1 MPYVTIFDA
10 VQRTQTWLYVF
21 PISITIVALILF
33 WIIRLGV
40 KQTLLLR
47 DIESVHRVLPFVV
60 VLMFTAVVLLFS
72 ATDAADYYT
81 ALWAF
86 REHRYHLVEGR
97 VSQFSLIPEG
107 GHGAGHFRINT
118 TEFFYYDSR
127 LDYFLKQPYPAMDH
141 FQDRTWARV
150 SYYTDRFGDKKIIK
164 VEVRSTRVQ
173 TQ

>member
-1 MPYVTIFDA
+1 MT
-10 VQRTQTWLYVF
+10 
-21 PISITIVALILF
+21 ALMLF

-40 KQTLLLR
+40 KQLPPLR
-47 DIESVHRVLPFVV
+47 DTKFLHRILPFWVGF
-60 VLMFTAVVLLFS
+60 MFSLVISLSA

-86 REHRYHLVEGR
+86 REHRYRVVEGSI
-97 VSQFSLIPEG
+97 SQFSLRPEG
-107 GHGAGHFRINT
+107 GHGAGHFWVDR

-127 LDYFLKQPYPAMDH
+127 LDYALKQPYASINH

-150 SYYTDRFGDKKIIK
+150 SYYMDRLGNNKIIK
-164 VEVRSTRVQ
+164 VEVRPTGVQ